1 MAENMSQ
8 VAARSAMNGKKKK
21 KNKKFDIPDL
31 ELTEEQKKAIR
42 AGSARAWYADLPG
55 AFTDLAGSAL
65 DYGAEGLARLLPSDL
80 AGYDLPESLGIRGFQ
95 RGVRNPALGS
105 KQMEQIGED
114 IGYIPKTT
122 GTEEEERA
130 RLLMGLV
137 DPMPGISPA
146 VAGVFASN
154 RAKNLPELSYAKAQ
168 AMLKDRKNPQEIFE
182 ETGFFQGPE
191 GNWRFE
197 IDDSQ
202 LKVKPENLKTASQ
215 IFGNTDFKEPAG
227 QPKYAPLFDVID
239 HPELREAYPELEK
252 IYIKFESPKSGRGEQ
267 DYLGY
272 FSRSEA
278 VPNYN
283 EAWDIEEY
291 TNRPTIAIVAPTKE
305 SEIKRLNELVT
316 KQYGDL
322 NQINKNLSEFQDPE
336 RPGVLDAREMNHIEQ
351 LKIRKAG
358 TENRIEE
365 YLQEIEKLEEGG
377 ELDVPFSL
385 KSTLVHELQHAV
397 QNIEGLPKGG
407 NPRTAFIDTKFG
419 VPEHILKGTGK
430 TRDEVQTA
438 LANQDDA
445 LKDLYIMDDIG
456 RLQFLESFILRD
468 NPTQSARLI
477 ENSGMSYGMSIE
489 QMDRLGSRPS
499 RRNKQKYGDYL
510 RRKARI
516 YQEMIIDKYAGSN
529 DTFQN
534 KLKNDR
540 FMDVLSRL
548 GSYELGKGRDF
559 PTNIGVFEPLDIKK
573 ADGYDMPAW
582 LRLDQKAVKN
592 YEKRLGRLADK
603 YREDA
608 GLERKIVN
616 KLEDLEKRRAAMK
629 ANKLGAETEYDFY
642 SKLAGEAEAR
652 AVQKRLQLRDIEKGG
667 TGGLQK
673 FNRDEMALEDILP
686 EDAPTV
692 TDELKQVPTSQ
703 YDVPMSELGYVYP
716 KDYERI
722 VPRSAARAAYVR

>member
-1 MAENMSQ
+1 MAELIPTRELM
-8 VAARSAMNGKKKK
+8 ARQTADAIL
-21 KNKKFDIPDL
+21 KNSG
-31 ELTEEQKKAIR
+31 ELTDEQKKALR
-42 AGSARAWYADLPG
+42 AGTARAWYADLPG
-55 AFTDLAGSAL
+55 AAADLAGSAL

-80 AGYDLPESLGIRGFQ
+80 AGYDLPKSLGIRGFQ
-95 RGVRNPALGS
+95 RAMRDPAGGS
-105 KQMEQIGED
+105 KQLEQIGED
-114 IGYIPKTT
+114 IGYIPPST
-122 GTEEEERA
+122 GTQEEEMA
-130 RLLMGLV
+130 RLMMGLT
-137 DPMPGISPA
+137 DPVPGLNPA
-146 VAGVFASN
+146 VAGIFASS
-154 RAKNLPELSYAKAQ
+154 RARTMPKLSYAKAQ
-168 AMLKDRKNPQEIFE
+168 AMEKDRKTPQEIFE
-182 ETGFFQGPE
+182 ETGFFKGPE

-197 IDDSQ
+197 IDDSE
-202 LKVKPENLKTASQ
+202 VEIKPENLKSASQ

-227 QPKYAPLFDVID
+227 QPKYAPLFDVIK
-239 HPELREAYPELEK
+239 HPQLQEAYPELSQ

-272 FSRSEA
+272 FSKSEA
-278 VPNYN
+278 VPQYN

-291 TNRPTIAIVAPTKE
+291 TPRPTIAIVAPTKE
-305 SEIKRLNELVT
+305 SEIKRLKTLV
-316 KQYGDL
+316 D
-322 NQINKNLSEFQDPE
+322 
-336 RPGVLDAREMNHIEQ
+336 REYADMQAIEQ
-351 LKIRKAG
+351 SMGSLQNPDRLNPLDEREIKHLYEMKERRKGVQAKIEG
-358 TENRIEE
+358 
-365 YLQEIEKLEEGG
+365 YLQEIGKLEKGG

-407 NPRTAFIDTKFG
+407 NPRTAFFDTERDI
-419 VPEHILKGTGK
+419 PEHILRGTGK

-477 ENSGMSYGMSIE
+477 ENSSMSYGMERGQS
-489 QMDRLGSRPS
+489 DRLGPRPN

-516 YQEMIIDKYAGSN
+516 YQEMIIDKYAK
-529 DTFQN
+529 DV
-534 KLKNDR
+534 LKNDR

-548 GSYELGKGRDF
+548 GSYELQKGADF
-559 PTNIGVFEPLDIKK
+559 PTNIGVFEPRDILKT
-573 ADGYDMPAW
+573 DGYDMPAW
-582 LRLDQKAVKN
+582 LRIDQKAVKN
-592 YEKRLGRLADK
+592 YENRLSRLADK

-616 KLEDLEKRRAAMK
+616 KLEDLRNRKEDKID
-629 ANKLGAETEYDFY
+629 GDSEYDFY
-642 SKLAGEAEAR
+642 RKLAGEAEAR

-673 FNRDEMALEDILP
+673 FNFDEMALEDILP

-703 YDVPMSELGYVYP
+703 YDVPMSELGFVYP
-716 KDYERI
+716 KEWERI
-722 VPRSAARAAYVR
+722 NQIQAKQNAQRINAQ

>member
-8 VAARSAMNGKKKK
+8 VAASSAMNGKKKK

-168 AMLKDRKNPQEIFE
+168 AMEKDRKNPQEIFE
-182 ETGFFQGPE
+182 ETGFFKGPE

-305 SEIKRLNELVT
+305 SEIKKLNDLVNREYADLQAIEQSMGSLQNPDRLNPL
-316 KQYGDL
+316 D
-322 NQINKNLSEFQDPE
+322 E
-336 RPGVLDAREMNHIEQ
+336 REIKHLYEMKERRKGVQAKIE
-351 LKIRKAG
+351 G
-358 TENRIEE
+358 
-365 YLQEIEKLEEGG
+365 YLQEIGKLEKGG

-407 NPRTAFIDTKFG
+407 NPRTAFFDTERDI
-419 VPEHILKGTGK
+419 PEHILRGTGK

-477 ENSGMSYGMSIE
+477 ENSSMSYGMERGQS
-489 QMDRLGSRPS
+489 DRLGPRPK
-499 RRNKQKYGDYL
+499 RYKKQEYGDYL

-516 YQEMIIDKYAGSN
+516 YQEMIIDKYAK
-529 DTFQN
+529 DV
-534 KLKNDR
+534 LKNDR

-548 GSYELGKGRDF
+548 GSYELQKGADF
-559 PTNIGVFEPLDIKK
+559 PTNIGVFEPRDILKT
-573 ADGYDMPAW
+573 DGYDMPAW

-592 YEKRLGRLADK
+592 YEKRLARKADK
-603 YREDA
+603 FREDA

-616 KLEDLEKRRAAMK
+616 KLEDLRNRKEDKID
-629 ANKLGAETEYDFY
+629 GDSEYDFY
-642 SKLAGEAEAR
+642 RKLAGEAEAR
-652 AVQKRLQLRDIEKGG
+652 AVQKRLQLRDIEQGG